1 MRQLRDTPDVRR
13 RSHRVRGDRKR
24 DDTGSLGEL
33 RREIVVVELEVLGK
47 AGDVHDEAEVVGELE
62 PRRDV
67 RVVVECGDDDLVAL
81 TQRPRER
88 TAQQEVERGHA
99 LPECGLVRVATE
111 ECRRFLVSDVDELG
125 RPTARLVRRAD
136 VRVVLAQVARDRV
149 DDLVRT
155 LPCQGRRRTRA
166 GGRARRNGRGRRR
179 YRAWRYSQDLLAVD
193 DPAMTWSRGERVRDE
208 AAVLRPGDELLQC
221 SRLGRRSDVDLERG
235 LDGDECV
242 EPVVSLRDRPVRAA
256 DTSSS

>member
-1 MRQLRDTPDVRR
+1 M
-13 RSHRVRGDRKR
+13 
-24 DDTGSLGEL
+24 
-33 RREIVVVELEVLGK
+33 
-47 AGDVHDEAEVVGELE
+47 HDEAEVVGELE

-155 LPCQGRRRTRA
+155 LRPARA
-166 GGRARRNGRGRRR
+166 VEEREP
-179 YRAWRYSQDLLAVD
+179 AVE
-193 DPAMTWSRGERVRDE
+193 RGETGADG
-208 AAVLRPGDELLQC
+208 GDI
-221 SRLGRRSDVDLERG
+221 ERG
-235 LDGDECV
+235 GTHK
-242 EPVVSLRDRPVRAA
+242 
-256 DTSSS
+256 TSWPLTIQR